1 MNRDARGAADA
12 MAAVRAD
19 IWLWAARFYK
29 TRALARQALETGHVD
44 IGALHCKAS
53 RVLHVGETLHIR
65 RGEERFEVVVL
76 ALGAK
81 RGPAA
86 IAQALYAE
94 TDASRLGRALAQEQR
109 RLQPTPHPEARPGK
123 HDRRALRALKS
134 DTG

>member
-1 MNRDARGAADA
+1 MNRGAVGAADA
-12 MAAVRAD
+12 TAAVRVD
-19 IWLWAARFYK
+19 VWLWAARFYK
-29 TRALARQALETGHVD
+29 TRALAKQALETGHVD

-53 RVLHVGETLHIR
+53 RVLRVGETLHIR

-76 ALGAK
+76 ALSVK

-86 IAQALYAE
+86 VAQTLYAE

-109 RLQPTPHPEARPGK
+109 RLQPAPHPDSRPGK

-134 DTG
+134 DSG